1 MKRKG
6 RPTTTST
13 KDDHEEMVMSDDS
26 ESSEKPEIAELQVR
40 KKCVFERE
48 GLEAKLQEMKLNME
62 WAETLD
68 LVYHESALNM
78 QSESETENATSEDDF
93 KREMMFYKQA
103 QGAILNGIPKLQ
115 KLGIPTKRPDDYFA
129 QMVKS
134 EEHMNKMREVL
145 LSKKIK
151 MEMSEK
157 AKKLR
162 MLRKYGKKV
171 QQEVQQSR
179 QAEKKK
185 MLHLVKKYRAGKNI
199 PGNFLE
205 NDANEAQEPA
215 GHQSRTIGRN
225 KKRELKN
232 KKFGHGGQK
241 KRSKYNTAES
251 SASMAGFDARKHQA
265 VKGKKTAKQK
275 RPGKSK
281 RKLSKKKRK

>member
-1 MKRKG
+1 MMKRKKG
-6 RPTTTST
+6 PPST
-13 KDDHEEMVMSDDS
+13 NDEETMSDDS
-26 ESSEKPEIAELQVR
+26 VLSSEKLEKEELQVR
-40 KKCVFERE
+40 KKHVFEKQ
-48 GLEAKLQEMKLNME
+48 GLEAKLQEIKLNME
-62 WAETLD
+62 WSETLD
-68 LVYHESALNM
+68 LVYRASVVDL

-103 QGAILNGIPKLQ
+103 QAAVLNGIPKLQ
-115 KLGIPTKRPDDYFA
+115 KLEIPTQRPDDYFA

-185 MLHLVKKYRAGKNI
+185 MLNLVKKYRAGKNM
-199 PGNFLE
+199 PGNFLD
-205 NDANEAQEPA
+205 NDATDVPENA
-215 GHQSRTIGRN
+215 GQKSKTTGRN

-251 SASMAGFDARKHQA
+251 SASMAGFDVRKHQA